1 MDLIYSDQMVHLLY
15 IRRDNDIRTGC
26 KGENGDP
33 VVRGM
38 LSFQIIAYIRRQNE
52 W

>member
-1 MDLIYSDQMVHLLY
+1 MDLIYSDHNGPF

-38 LSFQIIAYIRRQNE
+38 LSFQIIAYIRRQNK
-52 W
+52 